1 MGEVPGAMPLGEE
14 PPPPSMQSM
23 GQSPGAVAVPPGTSR
38 PILQIQPMWA
48 LPMQRSGSPQ
58 PQRNQ
63 GPFAAFQPGPAP
75 SNSAGLVQAAPVC
88 NPLLQGLDP
97 MAMRSMPGR
106 SAMLEAAPGAS
117 GCASARASVISC
129 GCCDPV
135 PGPQGVSC
143 ASVEGMP
150 SAMPSMPYDFHRQQ
164 LAMAGGVEAAK
175 QQAHS
180 GAAFEAHQRH
190 LFAMQADLTAAQ
202 HSQQLAYH
210 TMLSQQMHQ
219 QQRSQGAQQQALRGG
234 QQALRGWQG
243 AEQWR
248 QFGAWPAPMSTVE
261 AAPAKPKRRA
271 KPQAEGEEGA
281 AAPPKRARPKP
292 KSALR
297 EATRIPGGFPCPNCE
312 RVFDSKTSLSGHGRY
327 CTGGNW
333 ECEWCACKET
343 ETPSKSTGPNGP
355 KTLCNACGSRF
366 RAGHMSM
373 PQKNEAGKYLCPDC
387 GRPFAT
393 IGALGG
399 HRRFCDSG
407 NWRCKWCECKA
418 DECSGKG
425 PGPEGPKTLCSACS
439 SRFRNGHTG
448 PTLPNE
454 EGKYVC
460 DLCARQ
466 FETIGA
472 LGGHRRFCDSGN
484 WRCKWCECKADECS
498 GKGPGPEGP
507 KTLCSA
513 CSSRF
518 RNGHTG
524 PTLPN
529 EEGKYVCD
537 LCARQFE
544 TIGALGGHRRFC
556 DSGNWRCKWCECK
569 ADECSGKGPGPE
581 GPKTLCSACSARFRA
596 GHTAAPLRDASG
608 NFLCD
613 CCHRAF
619 SSMGALGGHRRFCSQ
634 LSTAIAPRVQL
645 REDMELT
652 EADGGADAVALPT
665 RPASQLPRE
674 VISSLLSSY
683 DFARYHFL
691 AIVPA
696 ATMTTVSVSLLD
708 REAEGEPLLPPPE
721 VQSQRDSLAARG
733 GVKAASTARSSGRG
747 KKGRGARKEG
757 VAVED
762 ISEGVRQMLALIQA
776 AEWEDWDG
784 MLAAERGEQSPPFL
798 HAFFVLST
806 RLICAEMIHPGLVS
820 AGEDFCA
827 GLAAA
832 NGKLGDPRLI
842 NCHTWPEIL
851 RMILIARSVAQ
862 APKKRAVALDAMMS
876 LGCADNAVAV
886 AVAAAL
892 GGGHSVSVWS
902 AGGGSPAPPGGAA
915 ESEAVLDEDDVEAEA
930 ELSEG
935 GGGEWSAVCEALAGA
950 REWSEIGLELRVQVL
965 EAVVQ
970 LLTET
975 SLCSRF
981 FEVSARALEK
991 LQDLKRSEYKKRNA
1005 QIEAEEQAKLA
1016 AKYSTDPP
1024 SKSLDDRTESPSPN
1038 PTANSPTADPP
1049 TADEGAD
1056 PVVETVET
1064 ERVEGAAPLPA
1075 AKKVAAKRGDL
1086 DEMRGRKDELRKQL
1100 DADFAVLQAR
1110 VGRLRQPPLGTDRD
1124 RREYYLLG
1132 GPPEGEQ
1139 PLADGSRL
1147 LVHTRAPAGGGKL
1160 SHVHFFLRARAALA
1174 FFPACISAYPRI
1186 LGLIFRSG
1194 RMGVPALARRAART
1208 DRLAA
1213 PRRGKGVPLA
1223 QGARGAPAA
1232 IRSGDGRGDGQR
1244 ARRRWDRRGGGCLRH
1259 SRGES
1264 W

>member
-97 MAMRSMPGR
+97 MAMRPMPGR

-180 GAAFEAHQRH
+180 GAALEAHQRH

-271 KPQAEGEEGA
+271 KLQAEGEEGA
-281 AAPPKRARPKP
+281 AAPRKRARPKP

-312 RVFDSKTSLSGHGRY
+312 RVFDSKTSLSGHARY

-407 NWRCKWCECKA
+407 NWRCKWCECKG
-418 DECSGKG
+418 D
-425 PGPEGPKTLCSACS
+425 
-439 SRFRNGHTG
+439 
-448 PTLPNE
+448 
-454 EGKYVC
+454 
-460 DLCARQ
+460 Q
-466 FETIGA
+466 
-472 LGGHRRFCDSGN
+472 
-484 WRCKWCECKADECS
+484 
-498 GKGPGPEGP
+498 
-507 KTLCSA
+507 
-513 CSSRF
+513 
-518 RNGHTG
+518 
-524 PTLPN
+524 
-529 EEGKYVCD
+529 
-537 LCARQFE
+537 
-544 TIGALGGHRRFC
+544 
-556 DSGNWRCKWCECK
+556 
-569 ADECSGKGPGPE
+569 CSGKGPGPE

-652 EADGGADAVALPT
+652 EADGGADAVALPN

-747 KKGRGARKEG
+747 KKGRGARKEE
-757 VAVED
+757 VPVED

-832 NGKLGDPRLI
+832 NGRLGDPRLI
-842 NCHTWPEIL
+842 NCYTWPEIL

-902 AGGGSPAPPGGAA
+902 AGGGSPAPAPGGAA

-981 FEVSARALEK
+981 FEVSARTLEK

-1016 AKYSTDPP
+1016 AKYSTDQP

-1160 SHVHFFLRARAALA
+1160 LHVHFFLRARAALA

-1186 LGLIFRSG
+1186 LIFRSG